1 MYSKG
6 PSQPSGPFYR
16 ELQEFQ
22 NGGLDM
28 KRATILH
35 PSEIGVN
42 PEFDTMLSAMLNIR
56 FNGFLQCLAS
66 NLGIELET
74 MITVSRTI
82 LDAAEIKQ
90 DN

>member
-1 MYSKG
+1 
-6 PSQPSGPFYR
+6 
-16 ELQEFQ
+16 
-22 NGGLDM
+22 M

-42 PEFDTMLSAMLNIR
+42 PLFDTMLSAMLNGR

-90 DN
+90 EQI